1 MGSFSTGQQEFNM
14 KKIAMSLFAVT
25 MIAAGAAQA
34 EVKIM
39 GDNEQTVKAEFG
51 AVIVNVAKGSG
62 AKAKQN
68 LASNAGKVYINGN
81 NKQLVDL
88 GKGGLVANVAWGD
101 NTVATQNLASNTS
114 AVD

>member
-51 AVIVNVAKGSG
+51 VIIANTAVGIG

-68 LASNAGKVYINGN
+68 LASNSGKVFINGK
-81 NKQLVDL
+81 NKQTVDM
-88 GKGGLVANVAWGD
+88 GKGGIIANTAVGAG
-101 NTVATQNLASNTS
+101 TVAMQNLASNTS
-114 AVD
+114 ATD